1 MYHEYMKYPSQR
13 AWIAATSYGLVRKVV
28 QMYDAKTVDHK
39 EKKTETPLLL
49 SQKAAICAF
58 GAAAALY
65 AWPYYVYVDASR
77 LEIAMRKMKPEDHGY
92 LDKFYWAEYFF
103 E

>member
-1 MYHEYMKYPSQR
+1 MYYGYMNYPSQR
-13 AWIAATSYGLVRKVV
+13 ALVAATSYGLVRKLV

-39 EKKTETPLLL
+39 EKETPLLL

-92 LDKFYWAEYFF
+92 LNKFYWAQYFL

>member
-1 MYHEYMKYPSQR
+1 MYYGYMNYPSTR
-13 AWIAATSYGLVRKVV
+13 AWVAATSYGLVRKVV
-28 QMYDAKTVDHK
+28 QTYDAQTVDHK
-39 EKKTETPLLL
+39 GKATPLLF
-49 SQKAAICAF
+49 SQKVAICAF

-65 AWPYYVYVDASR
+65 AWPYYVYVDASK

-92 LDKFYWAEYFF
+92 VNKFYWAEYFF